1 MSKIVNSTK
10 ISSPRSDFG
19 DDYYAQEIELDEVV
33 GCWESATPKLRK
45 LLGLKD
51 KEEVKEIADD
61 YYRNPI
67 YHPKL
72 PSIIKMYM
80 KLSQKSYW
88 LVVDDENFNYVVIIT
103 IVLAGI
109 LVGAQTYP
117 YIDELPIVNT
127 MDLVILGIFTIECAT
142 KIVMEGLAPWRY
154 FTGSEWKWNC
164 FDFAIVFMSFP
175 QMKTLFG
182 GGGSIALLR
191 LVRLARL
198 GKLIRKIPPLQMIV
212 KGLIGGL
219 SSITYIMIL
228 LLLVLYLYGVMG
240 FYLYAVN
247 DPFHFGSVPL
257 AMFTLFR
264 VSTLE
269 NWGDIM
275 FLNILGCDKYPD
287 IYVDVVDRTPE
298 NHQFWCENPA
308 ENSFLGTMYFV
319 SFIVLSAFVMLSLFI
334 GAVTMSMN
342 ESMEELKKIGEE
354 AKKKK
359 SFEAN
364 KKKMDALKISNKT
377 NCESRKGGSSDKSSR
392 YGMSPTFSLSSSPTT
407 PTNSFGPENPSNFP
421 FEVDENGYEME
432 DSDNM
437 IPSGVGST
445 ARSGF
450 RYFDSI
456 YRLWEFRKIRQAEQ
470 VADEMNKHKYEMG
483 MALMTAMGDEAKNQI
498 SVMDLQEITD
508 SWLLT
513 KYKWF
518 CKHLRTI
525 VADPIF
531 SNLIT
536 FAILI
541 ASFNV
546 GAQTDP
552 RIMDVKLY
560 SDILHVLDEFI
571 LIVFTIEVVMKIL
584 GEEFHP
590 WTFFNDNWNTFD
602 FLIVVSSYLN
612 AGSAVTMLRLLRLLR
627 VLKLVKRLPQLAVI
641 INALIMGLGSIGWV
655 GLVLF
660 LFFYVFA
667 IVGMILFHENDPF
680 HFSSL
685 HAALISLF
693 RLSTLDEWSEAMYIN
708 QFGCDVFPEIYETYP
723 HQCRHPKATGLIAV
737 IYYVIFIIIG
747 AQVLLTLFIGVIATS
762 MDEARELQKKEQE
775 LDRAI
780 FKIRVIL
787 CLPEERIIAFRKVFS
802 MLDLDNG
809 GSLEEEE
816 LRIGMEAVGVDMSDY
831 EMNNILNK
839 VDPQREGVNVVK
851 FIEFM
856 CETPMYKKG
865 STVGKA
871 MGSWKK
877 KEKPKRNKYFLWFWD
892 NVLGLKESRLL
903 AVELKAAVLIQTGWR
918 HKLERIQIEEITK
931 KINEDTPNIQLS
943 QKVARREK
951 K

>member
-1 MSKIVNSTK
+1 MSSKNPSVK
-10 ISSPRSDFG
+10 SSPRSDLG
-19 DDYYAQEIELDEVV
+19 DDYYAQEIEIDEVV
-33 GCWESATPKLRK
+33 GCWEAATPKLRK
-45 LLGLKD
+45 LLGLKE
-51 KEEVKEIADD
+51 KKEVKEIADD

-67 YHPKL
+67 YHPTL
-72 PSIIKMYM
+72 PGIIKMYM
-80 KLSQKSYW
+80 RLSQKSYW
-88 LVVDDENFNYVVIIT
+88 LVVDDENFNYIVIIT
-103 IVLAGI
+103 IIIAGI

-117 YIDELPIVNT
+117 YIDELPLVNS
-127 MDLVILGIFTIECAT
+127 MDLVILGIFTIECST

-228 LLLVLYLYGVMG
+228 LLLVFYLYGVMG

-354 AKKKK
+354 SKKKK

-364 KKKMDALKISNKT
+364 RKKMDALKISNK
-377 NCESRKGGSSDKSSR
+377 NRGDSRAGGTPNKSTR
-392 YGMSPTFSLSSSPTT
+392 YGMSPSFSLSSSPTT
-407 PTNSFGPENPSNFP
+407 PANTFGPGSPMTLPIEIDS
-421 FEVDENGYEME
+421 NGYEIV
-432 DSDNM
+432 SADNM

-450 RYFDSI
+450 HYLESINRYF
-456 YRLWEFRKIRQAEQ
+456 ENKKIKQAEA
-470 VADEMNKHKYEMG
+470 VEDEMNKHKYEMG
-483 MALMTAMGDEAKNQI
+483 IALMTAMGDEAKNQI
-498 SVMDLQEITD
+498 SAMDIQEATE
-508 SWLLT
+508 SWLLS
-513 KYKWF
+513 KYKWM
-518 CKHLRTI
+518 CKCLRQI
-525 VADPIF
+525 VADPKF

-536 FAILI
+536 LAILI

-552 RIMDVKLY
+552 RIMDVPLY

-571 LIVFTIEVVMKIL
+571 LIVFTIEVCMKLI

-667 IVGMILFHENDPF
+667 IVGMILFQTNDPF
-680 HFSSL
+680 HFGSL

-737 IYYVIFIIIG
+737 AYYVIFIIIG

-762 MDEARELQKKEQE
+762 MDEAREAQKKEQE

-780 FKIRVIL
+780 LKIRVIL
-787 CLPEERIIAFRKVFS
+787 CLPEERILAFRKVFN

-809 GSLEEEE
+809 GTLEEEE
-816 LRIGMEAVGVDMSDY
+816 LRIGMEAIGVDMAVE
-831 EMNNILNK
+831 EMNKILNK
-839 VDPQREGVNVVK
+839 VDPAREGVNIVK

-856 CETPMYKKG
+856 CETPMYKQG
-865 STVGKA
+865 SSIGKA
-871 MGSWKK
+871 MSSWQK
-877 KEKPKRNKYFLWFWD
+877 KEKPKPNRILLWITDYIF
-892 NVLGLKESRLL
+892 GFREARIL
-903 AVELKAAVLIQTGWR
+903 ALENEYATIIQTGWR
-918 HKLERIQIEEITK
+918 HKMERLK
-931 KINEDTPNIQLS
+931 KIEIARKIAEDSPNPQQS
-943 QKVARREK
+943 QKGFK
-951 K
+951 TK